1 MHLPGSSECTD
12 GISKGVTENP
22 MVPIV
27 NIPNETAHNQNNS
40 LPTKSSR
47 NAPDWA
53 ISVVHIP
60 EGSRANKSL
69 MEQTYEA
76 SATSAWM
83 G

>member
-1 MHLPGSSECTD
+1 MECTAQ
-12 GISKGVTENP
+12 GVTENP

-47 NAPDWA
+47 KAPDWE

-60 EGSRANKSL
+60 GGSRANKSL

-76 SATSAWM
+76 NAANINKSTSALTEQI
-83 G
+83 